1 MTNRLRTEIQ
11 EEELEAEELIVEEK
25 PRKREIPDNFFT
37 QLFTKRFITSEKATN
52 ALPFVLYVALLGMIY
67 IGNMHLAEK
76 NIRAIDDL
84 TKEVKERGW
93 DFKTTKAD
101 MAFKSTLTEVAK
113 RADTLG
119 VRQSVEP
126 PRKITVKEDKD
137 EN

>member
-11 EEELEAEELIVEEK
+11 EEEVEQDIIVEEK
-25 PRKREIPDNFFT
+25 PVREIPDNFFT
-37 QLFTKRFITSEKATN
+37 QLFTKGFISTERATS
-52 ALPFVLYVALLGMIY
+52 ALPFLMYLALLGMIY

-76 NIRAIDDL
+76 TIRDIDDI

-93 DFKTTKAD
+93 DYKTAKAE

-126 PRKITVKEDKD
+126 PQKITVKEEEQDG
-137 EN
+137 N

>member
-11 EEELEAEELIVEEK
+11 DDEAEENLIVEEK
-25 PRKREIPDNFFT
+25 PAKEIPDNFFT
-37 QLFTKRFITSEKATN
+37 QLFSRGILSTEKATS
-52 ALPFVLYVALLGMIY
+52 ALPFVMYVALLGMIY

-76 NIRAIDDL
+76 TIRDIDNI

-93 DFKTTKAD
+93 DYKTAKAE

-126 PRKITVKEDKD
+126 PQKITVKEEDQD
-137 EN
+137 GN

>member
-11 EEELEAEELIVEEK
+11 DEEELEQDIIVEEK
-25 PRKREIPDNFFT
+25 PAREIQDNLFT
-37 QLFTKRFITSEKATN
+37 QFFSKGFITKETATG
-52 ALPFVLYVALLGMIY
+52 ALPFIMYIAFLGMIY

-76 NIRAIDDL
+76 TIRDIDDI

-93 DFKTTKAD
+93 DYKTAKAD

-126 PRKITVKEDKD
+126 PQKITVKEDQD
-137 EN
+137 GN